1 MLQTSETGVRD
12 TKTLYYL
19 LDCSVDLKLPQKV
32 YPMKKGKEMGQ
43 NVATFHFGPQKK
55 LGTQDRVGV

>member
-1 MLQTSETGVRD
+1 MGEGYENSVLSPRLFCRS
-12 TKTLYYL
+12 KT
-19 LDCSVDLKLPQKV
+19 VPQKV
-32 YPMKKGKEMGQ
+32 YRMKKGKEMGQ